1 MTRGEMK
8 RAITDQIENDLKSCY
23 EQYYSG
29 IDYKDIEAKTA
40 RLPIADVIR
49 YEVAR
54 EIIGEVFSYVHGNE
68 RLTENIPEIELFKFG
83 MFIGE
88 LEKKYDPKSKKII
101 TDNTH
106 QE

>member
-1 MTRGEMK
+1 MTREEMK

-68 RLTENIPEIELFKFG
+68 KLTENIPEIELFKFG

-101 TDNTH
+101 TDNVP
-106 QE
+106 EE